1 MTKEKYTEKYTYE
14 YLKNRK
20 RKVCEMF
27 TPGNDGVF
35 IGDREDIHALEFEI
49 AELKELLK
57 ECVENFPTKEF
68 AERVYSIDGIER
80 QPPKIIEEKKDEE
93 IPF

>member
-80 QPPKIIEEKKDEE
+80 PPPKIIEEKKDEE

>member
-1 MTKEKYTEKYTYE
+1 MTKVTNE
-14 YLKNRK
+14 YPYASLRTLVKPGPKMFSKEENRLYDLVDKLK
-20 RKVCEMF
+20 
-27 TPGNDGVF
+27 
-35 IGDREDIHALEFEI
+35 RENE
-49 AELKELLK
+49 ELKLLLK

-80 QPPKIIEEKKDEE
+80 PIPEPLPLNVDEE